1 MSLTLHQK
9 RGLFW
14 GLGILTAA
22 VLMSLAWSQICTSLA
37 HCFSWF

>member
-14 GLGILTAA
+14 GLGILMAV
-22 VLMSLAWSQICTSLA
+22 VLMSVAWSQISTALA
-37 HCFSWF
+37 HCFSLF